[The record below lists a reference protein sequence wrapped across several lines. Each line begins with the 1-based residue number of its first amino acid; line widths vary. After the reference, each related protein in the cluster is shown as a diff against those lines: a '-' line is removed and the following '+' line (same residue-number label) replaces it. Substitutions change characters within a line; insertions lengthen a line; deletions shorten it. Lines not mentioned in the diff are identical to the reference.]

1 MAALPNLPGQ
11 QTRCP
16 LPPPLPGLDHY
27 DRLYGGRKPANEPV
41 ARIDPVEAEMR
52 RERDARTRLDLLLS
66 ASPETVGRATSIGR
80 EIGVAPLQVE
90 DRMAEAE
97 RGRDVRRFMSVAEQ
111 YPAIGKWAVAQPRGA
126 AAASDDWDSLSL
138 LGKAWRSTR
147 EFATGLAPSLLSGVY
162 TAAESTE
169 SGIGALSDIADAI
182 DPMPAVA
189 GFFSDLIGTYTGYNP
204 RWDKGFADRQKTV
217 QRARAARRSALSNE
231 ADGWRPQSTSWIAR
245 ELLAGTES
253 IPMTAGALITRD
265 PKAASGVIGTLT
277 AAGSYQ
283 EARDEGL
290 DIGSALAFG
299 ARQGAVEALTEKIP
313 VSKLLGDI
321 AARSPLG
328 KMLLNQLITE
338 IPGEQV
344 ATLLQDFDE
353 WVTLNPDKTLGEFI
367 AERPDAARQTLLGT
381 LGAVG
386 TTTTVVRATERVVDG
401 AAVLAARRG
410 EAQRALREG
419 QALEEAGNAA
429 QKSKLRARDPDAFST
444 LMREMAEDSGATD
457 IYIPAEALQEY
468 LQSGAFD
475 PESWSEFEQET
486 LEAMTTG
493 GDLVLPVERVLTEFP
508 GTPAWDALR
517 DHMRLSP
524 GGMSRF
530 EAESFNMEIAELRQT
545 MEEQAAALEEF
556 DREMMEAR
564 EALLTDVTE
573 KLQSAGYT
581 PSVARTQA
589 ELITARYET
598 RSMRKGQ
605 PLTGREFGKVDV
617 VQILPEQLALRQKDD
632 GLDRVINAMRRGT
645 AGANQGPSLLEFIA
659 RRGGID
665 DAGGDIAS
673 MGGDRWHRGAPFRK
687 RLIRNVD
694 KGQASML
701 GAAQRDTAPED
712 VLRATIEAGYFPEL
726 VGREADSYADAL
738 DNNVLLDA
746 IGAELRG
753 DARYASEV
761 DTSLTDAALELATL
775 LSNEGLDPA
784 SATRREIRTAVAAY
798 SARSASGARRYDQ
811 AGLRAEIQS
820 AWDGRKN
827 RGFID
832 LGPVP
837 KVLTDHGLPAGQL
850 SIGRAKIGAI
860 ADKHDITA
868 DTLSRLPALLE
879 NPWAIYPSTLP
890 GPERQ
895 IVALRARDTKGHP
908 ILCVI
913 QPDGTVSIVNS
924 VYGKTSRGAQTGD
937 QLVEAAIAAAKA
949 KGAKVFEGDAPPI
962 GYSEPITDMRPEK
975 RDRPILSIREKG
987 KDRSLDQSGDLA
999 APRGRIVF
1007 PSGEFTGA
1015 AIIELHKARN
1025 LSTFLHETGHLW
1037 LEELRS
1043 DALSEDA
1050 TNRLKDDWGQVAE
1063 WFAANGHPVEDGVI
1077 PVEAHEMW
1085 ARGVEQYLMEGKAPV
1100 PALQG
1105 LFEQFR
1111 AWLVGI
1117 YRSVKALR
1125 SPLTPEIRRVMD
1137 RLIATDDDI
1146 ALASRE
1152 QSVQPLLTDASDMTQ
1167 AEFAAYQRLTADARI
1182 EARGQ
1187 LLDKTV
1193 RDVRARNTRRYR
1205 DIAAG
1210 LREEIAASVD
1220 ERPAFR
1226 AIDAMRK
1233 APIDRRWV
1241 VNMMGDEAAEMMPR
1255 GVPPL
1260 MRNGGIHPD
1269 TIAEQAGFAT
1279 GYDMIEALIEL
1290 EIPHRMA
1297 REEGDGRGMRERII
1311 DEELDVMMRER
1322 YGEPLTDGS
1331 IEREAIAAV
1340 HNDLQGEVIAAE
1352 IRVLG
1357 RKAGQAPTPYTA
1369 AQQWARQKIR
1379 AGLVSVEAM
1388 PGALQRY
1395 ARASKRAA
1403 RAAEAAYLERDIEG
1417 AFRAKQQQ
1425 MLNNAL
1431 YSEAKKA
1438 HDEVEAA
1445 RIRLNNIAS
1454 KRVMKSV
1461 DQEYLEQA
1469 HALLEAVDMK
1479 RRTQK
1484 GINRQGKWEEW
1495 SSQRQAE
1502 GYDIV
1507 VPSSFE
1513 ATIGQNNWTRLT
1525 VEQLLGLD
1533 EAVRQIIHL
1542 GRLKR
1547 ELQDGQEKREF
1558 EATVNDA
1565 VQAVGKLPQ
1574 RPPSD
1579 LMEPSRWDAIRSKMA
1594 AADAALLKM
1603 ETVFDWLDSGD
1614 SNGIFNRIV
1623 FRPLVDAQENE
1634 RVRLADMMDQLNAAL
1649 AKVPKDTLRS
1659 WSDKI
1664 TAPELLNTE
1673 TGNPFVMTRE
1683 MVVAIA
1689 LNTGNRGNF
1698 DKLLGGYRWS
1708 EAGVQA
1714 MLDRVMTEA
1723 EWNYVQE
1730 VWDIINSLWPE
1741 IEAMEKRINDVAPE
1755 KIEATPVQTKWGV
1768 LKGGYYPV
1776 VYDPRRNY
1784 ESESYAAKADS
1795 LFEGIYTRA
1804 TTPKGFT
1811 KERTNVERPIHLSL
1825 GVIHRHVGEVVHDL
1839 THREAIMQADKFLQA
1854 RPIMKAVDESLGP
1867 EVRKQFRPWLQRIAN
1882 EWAYDRAGQ
1891 AGVEGFVKKARLNAT
1906 IVGMG
1911 YRITTIMLQ
1920 AAGYSNSIERVGAR
1934 WVLPRMKDVGKPES
1948 WNFVLEKSK
1957 EVRSRMETLDRDI
1970 RDNVRRAAGQRNLS
1984 AVKKFAFHGI
1994 GYLDRVVVIPTWLGA
2009 YDKATAEGMS
2019 ETDAIY
2025 AADKAV
2031 RQSQGAG
2038 AAKDLAAVQS
2048 GRGTFGETAK
2058 LLTMFYSYMS
2068 GFYQRMRTFGRDVRT
2083 AKVEDVPGLLA
2094 RAWWLFVVPPL
2105 LSELLAGR
2113 VPDDDDDETWAEWAM
2128 TNIAFQIFGPIP
2140 VLRDIGPTLWA
2151 KAMDRPSFG
2160 YRFTPAQG
2168 GVESVI
2174 NVAGDLSSIAQGQ
2187 ETKRATR
2194 NAIET
2199 VGYFTGLTT
2208 GQMAVAAQF
2217 LVDVGSGDA
2226 DPDGIGDWWRGLTT
2240 GKSD

>member
-1 MAALPNLPGQ
+1 M
-11 QTRCP
+11 
-16 LPPPLPGLDHY
+16 PPTLPGLDYY
-27 DRLYGGRKPANEPV
+27 DQRYRQRKPANQPV
-41 ARIDPVEAEMR
+41 ARIDPVEAQMR
-52 RERDARTRLDLLLS
+52 RERDDQTRLDLLLS
-66 ASPETVGRATSIGR
+66 ASPDTVGRATAIGK
-80 EIGVAPLQVE
+80 EIGVPPLTVE
-90 DRMAEAE
+90 DRLPEAE
-97 RGRDVRRFMSVAEQ
+97 KGRDVRRFMTVAER

-138 LGKAWRSTR
+138 LGKAWRAAR
-147 EFATGLAPSLLSGVY
+147 ETVTGLGPSLMSGMY
-162 TAAESTE
+162 SMGQNMDSA
-169 SGIGALSDIADAI
+169 IGAVSDTLDAI
-182 DPMPAVA
+182 DPKPAIA

-204 RWDKGFADRQKTV
+204 RWDKSFEEGQRIRREAQAKRQ
-217 QRARAARRSALSNE
+217 AALAAASE
-231 ADGWRPQSTSWIAR
+231 DWRPKSTSWVAR

-253 IPMTAGALITRD
+253 IPMSAAAVLTRD
-265 PKAASGVIGTLT
+265 PKMASGVFGVLT
-277 AAGSYQ
+277 GAGEYQ
-283 EARDEGL
+283 NARDAGL
-290 DIGSALAFG
+290 DIGTSLAYG
-299 ARQGAVEALTEKIP
+299 ARQGTVEALTEHIP
-313 VSKLLGDI
+313 AAKLLGDI

-328 KMLLNQLITE
+328 KLLLNQLVSE

-344 ATLLQDFDE
+344 ATLLQDFDS
-353 WVTLNPDKTLGEFI
+353 WVTLNPEKTLGEFI

-381 LGAVG
+381 IGAVG
-386 TTTTVVRATERVVDG
+386 TTAAVTRTAQKVTEGAARLAAQRSEAERAT
-401 AAVLAARRG
+401 
-410 EAQRALREG
+410 REG
-419 QALEEAGNAA
+419 AILEQFGDAA
-429 QKSKLRARDPDAFST
+429 QKSKLRARDPDAYAA
-444 LMREMAEDSGATD
+444 LIREMAEETGATD
-457 IYIPAEALQEY
+457 VYIPAEAIQEY
-468 LQSGAFD
+468 MQSGDFD
-475 PESWSEFEQET
+475 AEAWADFEQES
-486 LEAMTTG
+486 LEAMATG
-493 GDLVLPVERVLTEFP
+493 GDVVMPVERVLSAFP
-508 GTPAWDALR
+508 GTPAWEALR

-530 EAESFNMEIAELRQT
+530 EAESFNAEMADLRQT
-545 MEEQAAALEEF
+545 MEEQAAAIDEF

-564 EALLTDVTE
+564 ERLVTNVVE

-589 ELITARYET
+589 ELVTARYET
-598 RSMRKGQ
+598 RAMRKGQ
-605 PLTGREFGKVDV
+605 MLTGREFDDVDV

-632 GLDRVINAMRRGT
+632 GLDRVINAMRK
-645 AGANQGPSLLEFIA
+645 GAPGAKQGPSLLDFIA
-659 RRGGID
+659 RRGGIED
-665 DAGGDIAS
+665 PGGDIAS
-673 MGGDRWHRGAPFRK
+673 MGGDAWHRGAPFRK
-687 RLIRNVD
+687 RLIRASD
-694 KGQASML
+694 KGQASFV
-701 GAAQRDTAPED
+701 GAEQRDTAPED
-712 VLRATIEAGYFPEL
+712 VLRAAIDAGYFPEL
-726 VGREADSYADAL
+726 AGREAGTYDDAL

-753 DARYASEV
+753 EPRYATET
-761 DTSLTDAALELATL
+761 DTSLSDAALELATL
-775 LSNEGLDPA
+775 LANEGLDPA
-784 SATRREIRTAVAAY
+784 TATRREIRNAVAAY
-798 SARSASGARRYDQ
+798 SARNAADGRNYQQ
-811 AGLRAEIQS
+811 AGLRDDIRE
-820 AWDGRKN
+820 AWEGRRT

-837 KVLTDHGLPAGQL
+837 QALVDYGIPAGSLQ
-850 SIGRAKIGAI
+850 IGRGKIRTI
-860 ADKHDITA
+860 AGKHDIDMSILT
-868 DTLSRLPALLE
+868 RLGALLE
-879 NPWAIYPSTLP
+879 QPWAIYPSSLT
-890 GPERQ
+890 GSGRVV
-895 IVALRARDTKGHP
+895 VALPVRDNNGDP
-908 ILCVI
+908 VVAAIGG
-913 QPDGTVSIVNS
+913 DGKVSIVNS
-924 VYGKTSRGAQTGD
+924 VYGKKPRGSVDGD
-937 QLVEAAIAAAKA
+937 TQIKQAVAAAKA
-949 KGAKVFEGDAPPI
+949 KGQKVLEGDPPARDPELVSGI
-962 GYSEPITDMRPEK
+962 RPE
-975 RDRPILSIREKG
+975 RPRRPILGLPS
-987 KDRSLDQSGDLA
+987 KDKPTSLEQSGDPA
-999 APRGRIVF
+999 SPRGRIIF

-1015 AIIELHKARN
+1015 ALIELFKSRN

-1050 TNRLKDDWGQVAE
+1050 TNRLRSDWEAVTE
-1063 WFAANGHPVEDGVI
+1063 WFAANGHPVENGVI

-1100 PALQG
+1100 PALRSI
-1105 LFEQFR
+1105 FEQFR
-1111 AWLVGI
+1111 AWLVSI

-1125 SPLTPEIRRVMD
+1125 SPLTPEIRGVMD

-1146 ALASRE
+1146 ALAAQE
-1152 QSVQPLLTDASDMTQ
+1152 QSIAPLLTDASDMTS
-1167 AEFAAYQRLTADARI
+1167 AEFEAYQRLTADARI

-1187 LLDKTV
+1187 LLDRTV
-1193 RDVRARNTRRYR
+1193 RDVRARNTKRYK
-1205 DIAAG
+1205 
-1210 LREEIAASVD
+1210 EIAAELRDEIEASVA

-1226 AIDAMRK
+1226 AITAMRSS
-1233 APIDRRWV
+1233 PIDRRWV
-1241 VNMMGDEAAEMMPR
+1241 VDYMGDEAAEAMPR

-1260 MRNGGIHPD
+1260 MRNGGVHPD

-1279 GYDMIEALIEL
+1279 GREMIEALIEL
-1290 EIPHRMA
+1290 ELAHRTA
-1297 REEGDGRGMRERII
+1297 REEGDQRGMRDRII
-1311 DEELDVMMRER
+1311 DEELDMMMRQR

-1352 IRVLG
+1352 VRVLG
-1357 RKAGQAPTPYTA
+1357 RKAGQPPTPYSA
-1369 AQQWARQKIR
+1369 AKDWARQKIR
-1379 AGLVSVEAM
+1379 SGRVSVEAM
-1388 PGALQRY
+1388 PSALQRY
-1395 ARASKRAA
+1395 ARASKKAA
-1403 RAAEAAYLERDIEG
+1403 REAEVAYLDRDIEA

-1438 HDEVEAA
+1438 HEEVEAA
-1445 RIRLNNIAS
+1445 RVRLNNIAS
-1454 KRVMKSV
+1454 KAVMKSV

-1469 HALLEAVDMK
+1469 HALLEAVDIK
-1479 RRTQK
+1479 RRSQK

-1495 SSQRQAE
+1495 SAKRQAE

-1507 VPSSFE
+1507 VPASFE
-1513 ATIGQNNWTRLT
+1513 ATIGKNNWTRLT

-1558 EATVNDA
+1558 EATVTDA
-1565 VQAVGKLPQ
+1565 VQAVAKLPQ
-1574 RPPSD
+1574 RAPSD
-1579 LMEPSRWDAIRSKMA
+1579 LMEPSRWDAIKSKVL

-1634 RVRLADMMDQLNAAL
+1634 RARMADILGQLRAAL
-1649 AKVPKDTLRS
+1649 EKVDAKTLKS

-1664 TAPELLNTE
+1664 TAPELLNRE

-1683 MVVAIA
+1683 MVVSIA
-1689 LNTGNRGNF
+1689 LNTGNQGNF
-1698 DKLLGGYRWS
+1698 DKLLGGYGWS
-1708 EAGVQA
+1708 ETGVLA
-1714 MLDRVMTEA
+1714 MLDRVMTEQ
-1723 EWNYVQE
+1723 EWTYVQE
-1730 VWDIINSLWPE
+1730 VWDIINSLWPD
-1741 IEAMEKRINDVAPE
+1741 IEAMEKRVNDIAPE
-1755 KIEATPVQTKWGV
+1755 KIEARPVQTKWGT

-1784 ESESYAAKADS
+1784 ESESYAAKSDS

-1825 GVIHRHVGEVVHDL
+1825 GVIHRHVGEVIHDL

-1854 RPIMKAVDESLGP
+1854 RPIMKAVDDSLGP

-1891 AGVEGFVKKARLNAT
+1891 AGVEGFIKKARLNAT

-1911 YRITTIMLQ
+1911 YRLSTIMMQ
-1920 AAGYSNSIERVGAR
+1920 AAGYSNSIERIGAR
-1934 WVLPRMKDVGKPES
+1934 WVLPRLKDVGNPEA

-1957 EVRSRMETLDRDI
+1957 EVAARMDTLDRDI
-1970 RDNVRRAAGQRNLS
+1970 RDNVRKAAGQRSLS

-1994 GYLDRVVVIPTWLGA
+1994 GYLDRIVVIPTWLGA
-2009 YDKATAEGMS
+2009 YDKAIAEKMS
-2019 ETDAIY
+2019 EEDAIY

-2038 AAKDLAAVQS
+2038 AAKDLAAIQS
-2048 GRGTFGETAK
+2048 GRGTFGEAAK

-2068 GFYQRMRTFGRDVRT
+2068 AFYQRQRTFARDVRG
-2083 AKVEDVPGLLA
+2083 ASLSDAPGLIA

-2105 LSELLAGR
+2105 LSEILAGR
-2113 VPDDDDDETWAEWAM
+2113 TPDDDDDESWAEWSITKIM
-2128 TNIAFQIFGPIP
+2128 FQIFGPVP

-2151 KAMDRPSFG
+2151 KATDRPSFG

-2168 GVESVI
+2168 GIESVI
-2174 NVAGDLSSIAQGQ
+2174 NVGSDLGKIARGK

-2217 LVDVGSGDA
+2217 LVDVGQGDA
-2226 DPDGIGDWWRGLTT
+2226 DPEGIGEWWRGLTT
-2240 GKSD
+2240 GKTE

>member
-1 MAALPNLPGQ
+1 MA
-11 QTRCP
+11 
-16 LPPPLPGLDHY
+16 PPLPGLDYY
-27 DRLYGGRKPANEPV
+27 DQRFRSRPANEPV
-41 ARIDPVEAEMR
+41 ARIDPIEAEMR
-52 RERDARTRLDLLLS
+52 RERDRQTRLDLLLS
-66 ASPETVGRATSIGR
+66 ASPDTVGRATTIAK
-80 EIGVAPLQVE
+80 EIGVPPMHVE
-90 DRMAEAE
+90 DRLAEAE
-97 RGRDVRRFMSVAEQ
+97 KGRHVRRFMSVAER
-111 YPAIGKWAVAQPRGA
+111 YPAIGKWAVTQPRGA

-138 LGKAWRSTR
+138 LGKTWRSTR
-147 EFATGLAPSLLSGVY
+147 EVATGIFPSLSSGLF
-162 TAAESTE
+162 TMAENVE
-169 SGIGALSDIADAI
+169 GAIGAVSDTLDAI

-189 GFFSDLIGTYTGYNP
+189 GIFSDLIGTYTGYNP
-204 RWDKGFADRQKTV
+204 RWDKSFAAN
-217 QRARAARRSALSNE
+217 QRIQREARAKRQAELARE
-231 ADGWRPQSTSWIAR
+231 AEDWRPKSTSWIAR

-253 IPMTAGALITRD
+253 IPMSAAALITRD
-265 PKAASGVIGTLT
+265 PKQAAGVFGTLT
-277 AAGSYQ
+277 GAGEYQ
-283 EARDEGL
+283 KARDAGL
-290 DIGSALAFG
+290 DLGSSLAYG
-299 ARQGAVEALTEKIP
+299 ARQGAVEALTEHIP
-313 VSKLLGDI
+313 AAKLLGDI

-328 KMLLNQLITE
+328 KMLLNQLVRE
-338 IPGEQV
+338 VPGEQV
-344 ATLLQDFDE
+344 ATLLQDFDQ

-381 LGAVG
+381 IGAVG
-386 TTTTVVRATERVVDG
+386 TTTAVVRATQKVAEG
-401 AAVLAARRG
+401 SAMIAARRG
-410 EAQRALREG
+410 EADRALREG
-419 QALEEAGNAA
+419 DILAKAGAA
-429 QKSKLRARDPDAFST
+429 AEKSKLRERDPEAFAA
-444 LMREMAEDSGATD
+444 LMRELAEDSGATD
-457 IYIPAEALQEY
+457 VYIPAEAIQQY
-468 LQSGAFD
+468 MQSDGFD
-475 PESWSEFEQET
+475 PDSWAEFEEES
-486 LEAMTTG
+486 LEAMATG
-493 GDLVLPVERVLTEFP
+493 GDVVMPVERVLTAFP
-508 GTPAWDALR
+508 GTPAWEALR

-530 EAESFNMEIAELRQT
+530 EAESFNLEVAELRQT
-545 MEEQAAALEEF
+545 MEEQAAAVEEY

-573 KLQSAGYT
+573 KLQTAGYT

-589 ELITARYET
+589 ELLAARYET
-598 RSMRKGQ
+598 RAMRKGQ
-605 PLTGREFGKVDV
+605 RLTGREFADVDV
-617 VQILPEQLALRQKDD
+617 VQILPEKLALRQKND
-632 GLDRVINAMRRGT
+632 GLDRVIDAMRRGT
-645 AGANQGPSLLEFIA
+645 EGAKRGPSLLEFISK
-659 RRGGID
+659 RGGID
-665 DAGGDIAS
+665 DVGGDIAS
-673 MGGDRWHRGAPFRK
+673 MGGDKWHRSAPFRK
-687 RLIRNVD
+687 RLTRSVD

-701 GAAQRDTAPED
+701 SAAASDTAPED
-712 VLRATIEAGYFPEL
+712 VFRAAISAGYFPEL
-726 VGREADSYADAL
+726 AGREEGTYDDAL
-738 DNNVLLDA
+738 DNRMLLDA
-746 IGAELRG
+746 IGEELRG
-753 DARYASEV
+753 NARYAEEV
-761 DTSLTDAALELATL
+761 DTTLTDAAQELATL
-775 LSNEGLDPA
+775 LANEGLDPA
-784 SATRREIRTAVAAY
+784 SATRKQIRDAIAAY
-798 SARSASGARRYDQ
+798 SARNANEGRGYLQ
-811 AGLRAEIQS
+811 AGLRDDIQA
-820 AWDGRKN
+820 AWSGTKT

-837 KVLTDHGLPAGQL
+837 QALVDFGLPAGKLQ
-850 SIGRAKIGAI
+850 IGRGKINAI
-860 ADKHDITA
+860 ANKHD
-868 DTLSRLPALLE
+868 LE
-879 NPWAIYPSTLP
+879 VGDVASLAAMLEQPWAIYPTTLKDSN
-890 GPERQ
+890 RVV
-895 IVALRARDTKGHP
+895 VALPVRDRNGDP

-913 QPDGTVSIVNS
+913 EPNGKVATVTS
-924 VYGKTSRGAQTGD
+924 VYGKKGRGSVTGD
-937 QLVEAAIAAAKA
+937 DTIRAAIANARA
-949 KGAKVFEGDAPPI
+949 KGLEVFEGAPPARDP
-962 GYSEPITDMRPEK
+962 EPVSGIMPEK
-975 RDRPILSIREKG
+975 RRRPILSLPQNG
-987 KDRSLDQSGDLA
+987 KPTSLEQSGDEK

-1007 PSGEFTGA
+1007 PSEEFTGA
-1015 AIIELHKARN
+1015 ALIELFKSRN

-1037 LEELRS
+1037 LEELRY

-1050 TNRLKDDWGQVAE
+1050 TNRLKDDWATVQD
-1063 WFAANGHPVEDGVI
+1063 WFAANGHPIENGVI

-1100 PALQG
+1100 PALRSI
-1105 LFEQFR
+1105 FEQFR
-1111 AWLVGI
+1111 AWLTSI

-1152 QSVQPLLTDASDMTQ
+1152 QSVQPLLTDGTDMTK
-1167 AEFAAYQRLTADARI
+1167 AEWEAYQRLTADARI

-1193 RDVRARNTRRYR
+1193 RDVRARNTKKYR
-1205 DIAAG
+1205 EMAAE
-1210 LREEIAASVD
+1210 LREEIEASVD

-1226 AIDAMRK
+1226 AIAAMR
-1233 APIDRRWV
+1233 AQPIDRRWV
-1241 VNMMGDEAAEMMPR
+1241 VNMMGEEAAAYMPR

-1260 MRNGGIHPD
+1260 MRNGGVHPD
-1269 TIAEQAGFAT
+1269 TIAEQSGFAT
-1279 GYDMIEALIEL
+1279 AYEMIEALTEL
-1290 EIPHRMA
+1290 EIAHRTA
-1297 REEGDGRGMRERII
+1297 REEGDQRGLRERII
-1311 DEELDVMMRER
+1311 EEELDIMMRDR

-1352 IRVLG
+1352 VRVLG
-1357 RKAGQAPTPYTA
+1357 RKAGEPPTPYSA
-1369 AQQWARQKIR
+1369 AQEWARQKIR
-1379 AGLVSVEAM
+1379 SGKVSVEAM

-1403 RAAEAAYLERDIEG
+1403 REAEAAYLERNIEG

-1438 HDEVEAA
+1438 HEEVEAA
-1445 RIRLNNIAS
+1445 RQRLNKIAS

-1469 HALLEAVDMK
+1469 QALLEAVDIK

-1484 GINRQGKWEEW
+1484 GITRQGKWEEW
-1495 SSQRQAE
+1495 SQQRQAE

-1513 ATIGQNNWTRLT
+1513 ATIGKENWTRLT
-1525 VEQLLGLD
+1525 VEHFLGLD

-1547 ELQDGQEKREF
+1547 ELQDGQDKREF
-1558 EATVNDA
+1558 ELTVTQA
-1565 VQAVGKLPQ
+1565 VQAVAKLPQ

-1579 LMEPSRWDAIRSKMA
+1579 LMEPSRWDAIKSKVA

-1634 RVRLADMMDQLNAAL
+1634 RIRMNDILGQLRAAL
-1649 AKVPKDTLRS
+1649 EKVPADTLKR

-1664 TAPELLNTE
+1664 TAPELINRE

-1683 MVVAIA
+1683 MVIAIA
-1689 LNTGNRGNF
+1689 LNTGNSGNYE
-1698 DKLLGGYRWS
+1698 KLLGGYGWS
-1708 EAGVQA
+1708 ATGVEA
-1714 MLDRVMTEA
+1714 MLARVMTQE
-1723 EWNYVQE
+1723 EWAYVQE
-1730 VWDIINSLWPE
+1730 VWDIINSLWPD
-1741 IEAMEKRINDVAPE
+1741 IEAMEKRVNDIAPE
-1755 KIEATPVQTKWGV
+1755 KVEARPVQTKWGV

-1784 ESESYAAKADS
+1784 ESESYAAKGDS

-1825 GVIHRHVGEVVHDL
+1825 GVIHRHVGEVIHDL

-1854 RPIMKAVDESLGP
+1854 RPVMKAVDDSLGP

-1911 YRITTIMLQ
+1911 FRATTILLQ
-1920 AAGYSNSIERVGAR
+1920 AAGYSNSFETVGLR
-1934 WVLPRMKDVGKPES
+1934 WVSRRLKDVGNPEA

-1957 EVRSRMETLDRDI
+1957 EVRARMDTLDRDI
-1970 RDNVRRAAGQRNLS
+1970 RDNVRKAAGQRNLS
-1984 AVKKFAFHGI
+1984 AIKKFAFHGI
-1994 GYLDRVVVIPTWLGA
+1994 GYMDRVVVIPTWLGA
-2009 YDKATAEGMS
+2009 YDKAIAEGMS
-2019 ETDAIY
+2019 EDDAVY

-2038 AAKDLAAVQS
+2038 AAKDLAAIQS
-2048 GRGTFGETAK
+2048 GRGTFGEAAK

-2068 GFYQRMRTFGRDVRT
+2068 AFYQRQRSFARDVRA
-2083 AKVEDVPGLLA
+2083 AKLSDGPGLLA
-2094 RAWWLFVVPPL
+2094 RAWWLFIVPPL

-2113 VPDDDDDETWAEWAM
+2113 TPDDDDDESWAEWALS
-2128 TNIAFQIFGPIP
+2128 NIIFQIFGPVP

-2151 KAMDRPSFG
+2151 KATDRPTFG

-2168 GVESVI
+2168 GVESII
-2174 NVAGDLSSIAQGQ
+2174 NVGSDLGKIWRGE

-2199 VGYFTGLTT
+2199 TGYFTGLTT

-2226 DPDGIGDWWRGLTT
+2226 NPDGIGEWWRGLTT
-2240 GKSD
+2240 GKTD

>member
-1 MAALPNLPGQ
+1 M
-11 QTRCP
+11 
-16 LPPPLPGLDHY
+16 PPTLPGLDYY
-27 DRLYGGRKPANEPV
+27 DQRFRQRTPANEPV

-52 RERDARTRLDLLLS
+52 RERDRQTRLDLLLS
-66 ASPETVGRATSIGR
+66 SSPETVGRATSIGK
-80 EIGVAPLQVE
+80 EIGVPPLQVE
-90 DRMAEAE
+90 DSMADAV
-97 RGRDVRRFMSVAEQ
+97 RGRDVRRFMSVAER

-147 EFATGLAPSLLSGVY
+147 ETVTGLGPSLMSGLY
-162 TAAESTE
+162 SMGQNTDSAL
-169 SGIGALSDIADAI
+169 GAVSDTLDAI
-182 DPMPAVA
+182 DPKPAIA

-204 RWDKGFADRQKTV
+204 RWDKRFEESQRLRREGQAKRQ
-217 QRARAARRSALSNE
+217 AALARSAE
-231 ADGWRPQSTSWIAR
+231 DWRPKSSSWVAR

-253 IPMTAGALITRD
+253 IPMSAAALLTRD
-265 PKAASGVIGTLT
+265 PKTASGVFGALT
-277 AAGSYQ
+277 GAGEYQ
-283 EARDEGL
+283 NARDAGL
-290 DIGSALAFG
+290 DIGSSLAYG
-299 ARQGAVEALTEKIP
+299 ARQGTVEALTERIP
-313 VSKLLGDI
+313 AAKLLGDI

-328 KMLLNQLITE
+328 KMLLNQLIAE

-344 ATLLQDFDE
+344 ATLLQDFDA
-353 WVTLNPDKTLGEFI
+353 WVTLNPDKTLSEFI

-381 LGAVG
+381 IGAVG
-386 TTTTVVRATERVVDG
+386 TTTTVVRTAQKVTEG
-401 AAVLAARRG
+401 AALLAAQRG
-410 EAQRALREG
+410 EAERATREG
-419 QALEEAGNAA
+419 AILEEFGAAA
-429 QKSKLRARDPDAFST
+429 QKSKLRDRDPDAFAA
-444 LMREMAEDSGATD
+444 LMRELGEENGVTD
-457 IYIPAEALQEY
+457 VYIPAEAIQEY
-468 LQSGAFD
+468 MQSGEFD
-475 PESWSEFEQET
+475 PDSWADFEQDS
-486 LEAMTTG
+486 LEAMATG
-493 GDLVLPVERVLTEFP
+493 GDVVIPVERVLTAFP
-508 GTPAWDALR
+508 GTPAWEALR

-545 MEEQAAALEEF
+545 MEEQAAAIDEF

-573 KLQSAGYT
+573 KLQAAGYT

-589 ELITARYET
+589 ELVTARYET
-598 RSMRKGQ
+598 RAMRKGQ
-605 PLTGREFGKVDV
+605 MLTGREFSDVDV

-645 AGANQGPSLLEFIA
+645 KGAPQGPSLLEFIA

-673 MGGDRWHRGAPFRK
+673 MGGDTWHRGAPFRK
-687 RLIRNVD
+687 RLTRSVD
-694 KGQASML
+694 RSQGSML
-701 GAAQRDTAPED
+701 GAAPSDTAPED
-712 VLRATIEAGYFPEL
+712 VLRAAIDAGYFPEL
-726 VGREADSYADAL
+726 AGREAGTYDDAV

-753 DARYASEV
+753 EARYATEV
-761 DTSLTDAALELATL
+761 DTSLTDAASELAAL
-775 LSNEGLDPA
+775 VANEGLDPA
-784 SATRREIRTAVAAY
+784 TATRKQVRDAVAAY
-798 SARSASGARRYDQ
+798 SLRNASEGRGYLQ
-811 AGLRAEIQS
+811 AGLRDDIRE
-820 AWDGRKN
+820 AWEGKRT

-837 KVLTDHGLPAGQL
+837 QALVDYGLPAGNL
-850 SIGRAKIGAI
+850 RIGRGKIRTI
-860 ADKHDITA
+860 AGKHDLDMSILT
-868 DTLSRLPALLE
+868 RLGALLE
-879 NPWAIYPSTLP
+879 QPWAIYPSTLA
-890 GPERQ
+890 GSGRVV
-895 IVALRARDTKGHP
+895 VALPVRDNNGDP
-908 ILCVI
+908 VVAAIGA
-913 QPDGTVSIVNS
+913 DGNVSIVNS
-924 VYGKTSRGAQTGD
+924 VYGKKPRGRVSGD
-937 QLVEAAIAAAKA
+937 EQILQAIAAAKA
-949 KGAKVFEGDAPPI
+949 KGQKVMEGDPPARDPELVSGI
-962 GYSEPITDMRPEK
+962 RPE
-975 RDRPILSIREKG
+975 RPSRPILGLRP
-987 KDRSLDQSGDLA
+987 KDKPTSLEQSGDPA
-999 APRGRIVF
+999 SPRGRIVF
-1007 PSGEFTGA
+1007 PSEEFTGA
-1015 AIIELHKARN
+1015 ALIELFKSRN

-1037 LEELRS
+1037 LEELRF
-1043 DALSEDA
+1043 DAMSEEA
-1050 TNRLKDDWGQVAE
+1050 TNRLKDDWATVQE
-1063 WFAANGHPVEDGVI
+1063 WFAANGHPVENGVI

-1100 PALQG
+1100 PALRSI
-1105 LFEQFR
+1105 FEQFR
-1111 AWLVGI
+1111 AWLTSI

-1146 ALASRE
+1146 ALAGRE
-1152 QSVQPLLTDASDMTQ
+1152 QSVEPLLTSADMTGS
-1167 AEFAAYQRLTADARI
+1167 EFEAYQRLTADARI

-1193 RDVRARNTRRYR
+1193 RDVRARNTKKYR
-1205 DIAAG
+1205 DLAAE
-1210 LREEIAASVD
+1210 LREEIEASVA

-1226 AIDAMRK
+1226 AIDAMR
-1233 APIDRRWV
+1233 ATPVDRRWV
-1241 VNMMGDEAAEMMPR
+1241 VDMMGEETASLMPR

-1260 MRNGGIHPD
+1260 MRNGGVHPD
-1269 TIAEQAGFAT
+1269 TIAEQAGFST
-1279 GYDMIEALIEL
+1279 GYQMIEALVEL
-1290 EIPHRMA
+1290 ELAHRTA
-1297 REEGDGRGMRERII
+1297 REEGDQRGMRDRIVE
-1311 DEELDVMMRER
+1311 EELDMMMRDR

-1357 RKAGQAPTPYTA
+1357 RKAGQPPTPYSA
-1369 AQQWARQKIR
+1369 AADWARQKIR
-1379 AGLVSVEAM
+1379 GGRVSVEAM

-1403 RAAEAAYLERDIEG
+1403 RMAEAAYLDRDIEG

-1438 HDEVEAA
+1438 HEEVEAA
-1445 RIRLNNIAS
+1445 RVRLNNIAS

-1461 DQEYLEQA
+1461 DQDYLEQA
-1469 HALLEAVDMK
+1469 HALLEAVDIK
-1479 RRTQK
+1479 RRSQK

-1495 SSQRQAE
+1495 SAQRQAE

-1513 ATIGQNNWTRLT
+1513 ATIGKENWTRLT
-1525 VEQLLGLD
+1525 VEHFLGLD

-1558 EATVNDA
+1558 ELTVTEA
-1565 VQAVGKLPQ
+1565 VQAVAKLPQ
-1574 RPPSD
+1574 RAPSD
-1579 LMEPSRWDAIRSKMA
+1579 LMEPSRWDAIKSKVA

-1603 ETVFDWLDSGD
+1603 ETVFDWLDGKD
-1614 SNGIFNRIV
+1614 SNGVFNRIV

-1634 RVRLADMMDQLNAAL
+1634 RIRMADILGQLRGAL
-1649 AKVPKDTLRS
+1649 EKVDAKTLKS

-1664 TAPELLNTE
+1664 TAPELLNRE

-1698 DKLLGGYRWS
+1698 DKLLGGYGWS
-1708 EAGVQA
+1708 ETGVQA
-1714 MLDRVMTEA
+1714 MLDRVMTEQ
-1723 EWNYVQE
+1723 EWTYVQE
-1730 VWDIINSLWPE
+1730 VWDIINSLWPD
-1741 IEAMEKRINDVAPE
+1741 IEAMEKRVNDIAPE
-1755 KIEATPVQTKWGV
+1755 KVEARPVQTKWGV

-1825 GVIHRHVGEVVHDL
+1825 GVIHRHVGEVIHDL

-1867 EVRKQFRPWLQRIAN
+1867 EIRKLFRPWLQRIAN

-1891 AGVEGFVKKARLNAT
+1891 AGIEGFIKKARLNAT

-1911 YRITTIMLQ
+1911 FRVSTILLQ
-1920 AAGYSNSIERVGAR
+1920 AAGYSNSFERIGVR
-1934 WVLPRMKDVGKPES
+1934 WVAPRLKDVGNPEA
-1948 WNFVLEKSK
+1948 WNFVLDKSK
-1957 EVRSRMETLDRDI
+1957 EVRARMDTLDRDI
-1970 RDNVRRAAGQRNLS
+1970 RDNVRKAAGQRNLS

-1994 GYLDRVVVIPTWLGA
+1994 GYMDRVVVIPSWLGA
-2009 YDKATAEGMS
+2009 YDKAIAEGMD

-2038 AAKDLAAVQS
+2038 AAKDLAAIQS
-2048 GRGTFGETAK
+2048 GRGTFGEAGK
-2058 LLTMFYSYMS
+2058 LLTMFYSFMS
-2068 GFYQRMRTFGRDVRT
+2068 AFYQRQRTFGRDVRY
-2083 AKVEDVPGLLA
+2083 AKLSDAPGLIA

-2113 VPDDDDDETWAEWAM
+2113 TPDEDDDESWAEWAISSIM
-2128 TNIAFQIFGPIP
+2128 FQIFGPIP
-2140 VLRDIGPTLWA
+2140 VLRDIGAPLWA
-2151 KAMDRPSFG
+2151 KATDRPSFG

-2168 GVESVI
+2168 GVESVL
-2174 NVAGDLSSIAQGQ
+2174 NVGSDLGKIARGE

-2199 VGYFTGLTT
+2199 TGYFTGLTT

-2217 LVDVGSGDA
+2217 LVDVGHGDA
-2226 DPDGIGDWWRGLTT
+2226 NPDGIGDWWRGLTT
-2240 GKSD
+2240 GKIE

>member
-1 MAALPNLPGQ
+1 M
-11 QTRCP
+11 
-16 LPPPLPGLDHY
+16 PPTLPGLDYY
-27 DRLYGGRKPANEPV
+27 DQRYRQRKPANEPV
-41 ARIDPVEAEMR
+41 ARIDPIEAEMR
-52 RERDARTRLDLLLS
+52 RERDSRTRLDLLLS
-66 ASPETVGRATSIGR
+66 SSPATVGKATTIGR
-80 EIGVAPLQVE
+80 EIGVSPLQVE
-90 DRMAEAE
+90 DNLPDAE
-97 RGRDVRRFMSVAEQ
+97 RGRDVRRFMSMAER
-111 YPAIGKWAVAQPRGA
+111 YPAIGKWATANPRGA

-147 EFATGLAPSLLSGVY
+147 DTVTGLGPSLMSGVY
-162 TAAESTE
+162 SLAGNVESAVGAVSDVTD
-169 SGIGALSDIADAI
+169 ALSPQRAI
-182 DPMPAVA
+182 S
-189 GFFSDLIGTYTGYNP
+189 GFFSDLIGIYTGYNP
-204 RWDKGFADRQKTV
+204 RWDKSYDETQKIKLKARADRQ
-217 QRARAARRSALSNE
+217 AALAKQ
-231 ADGWRPQSTSWIAR
+231 ADTWRPQTQSWIAR

-253 IPMTAGALITRD
+253 IPMTAGALITRN
-265 PKAASGVIGTLT
+265 PEAAAGVVGTLT
-277 AAGSYQ
+277 AAGGYQ
-283 EARDEGL
+283 DARDAGL
-290 DIGSALAFG
+290 DIGSSLAYG
-299 ARQGAVEALTEKIP
+299 VRQGTVEALTEKIP
-313 VSKLLGDI
+313 AGKLLGDI
-321 AARSPLG
+321 AARSPFG
-328 KMLLNQLITE
+328 KMILNQLVTE

-344 ATLLQDFDE
+344 ATLLQDFDQ
-353 WVTLNPDKTLGEFI
+353 WVTINPDKTLGEFI
-367 AERPDAARQTLLGT
+367 AERPDAARQTLMGT

-386 TTTTVVRATERVVDG
+386 TTTTAVRTAERVVDG
-401 AAVLAARRG
+401 AAMLAARRG
-410 EAQRALREG
+410 EAQRAEREG
-419 QALEEAGNAA
+419 QILEKAGEAA
-429 QKSKLRARDPDAFST
+429 QKSKLRERDPEAFAA
-444 LMREMAEDSGATD
+444 LMRELGAESGATD
-457 IYIPAEALQEY
+457 VYIPAEAIQEY
-468 LQSGAFD
+468 MQSPDFD
-475 PESWSEFEQET
+475 PDGWSEFEQES
-486 LEAMTTG
+486 LEAMATG
-493 GDLVLPVERVLTEFP
+493 GDIVVPVERVLSAFP
-508 GTPAWDALR
+508 GTPAWEALR

-530 EAESFNMEIAELRQT
+530 EAESFNMEIADLRQT
-545 MEEQAAALEEF
+545 MEEQAAAIEEF

-564 EALLTDVTE
+564 EALLANVTE

-589 ELITARYET
+589 ELVAARYET
-598 RSMRKGQ
+598 RAMRKGQ
-605 PLTGREFGKVDV
+605 MLTGKEFNDVDV

-645 AGANQGPSLLEFIA
+645 AGAKQGPSLLEFIA
-659 RRGGID
+659 KRGGID
-665 DAGGDIAS
+665 DVGGDIAS
-673 MGGDRWHRGAPFRK
+673 MGGDAWHRAAPFRK
-687 RLIRNVD
+687 RLIRATD
-694 KGQASML
+694 KGQASLL

-712 VLRATIEAGYFPEL
+712 VLRAAIDAGYFPEL
-726 VGREADSYADAL
+726 AGREAGTYDDAL

-753 DARYASEV
+753 DARYAAEA
-761 DTSLTDAALELATL
+761 DTTLSDAALELATL
-775 LSNEGLDPA
+775 LANEGLDPA
-784 SATRREIRTAVAAY
+784 TATRREIRNAVSNY
-798 SARSASGARRYDQ
+798 SARSF
-811 AGLRAEIQS
+811 
-820 AWDGRKN
+820 N
-827 RGFID
+827 
-832 LGPVP
+832 
-837 KVLTDHGLPAGQL
+837 
-850 SIGRAKIGAI
+850 
-860 ADKHDITA
+860 
-868 DTLSRLPALLE
+868 
-879 NPWAIYPSTLP
+879 
-890 GPERQ
+890 
-895 IVALRARDTKGHP
+895 
-908 ILCVI
+908 
-913 QPDGTVSIVNS
+913 
-924 VYGKTSRGAQTGD
+924 
-937 QLVEAAIAAAKA
+937 
-949 KGAKVFEGDAPPI
+949 
-962 GYSEPITDMRPEK
+962 
-975 RDRPILSIREKG
+975 
-987 KDRSLDQSGDLA
+987 QSGDA
-999 APRGRIVF
+999 KAPRGRIVF

-1015 AIIELHKARN
+1015 AIIELFKARN

-1050 TNRLKDDWGQVAE
+1050 TNRLKDDWGQVVD
-1063 WFAANGHPVEDGVI
+1063 WFAANGHPVENGVI

-1100 PALQG
+1100 PALRSI
-1105 LFEQFR
+1105 FEQFR
-1111 AWLVGI
+1111 AWLAGI

-1146 ALASRE
+1146 ALAARE
-1152 QSVQPLLTDASDMTQ
+1152 QSVHPLLTEADMSSS
-1167 AEFAAYQRLTADARI
+1167 EFAAYQRLTSDARI

-1187 LLDKTV
+1187 LLEKTV
-1193 RDVRARNTRRYR
+1193 RDVRARNTKRYR

-1210 LREEIAASVD
+1210 LREEIEASVA

-1226 AIDAMRK
+1226 AIDAMR
-1233 APIDRRWV
+1233 AQPIDRRWV
-1241 VNMMGDEAAEMMPR
+1241 VNMMGEEAAVMMPR
-1255 GVPPL
+1255 SVPPL
-1260 MRNGGIHPD
+1260 MRNGGVHPD

-1279 GYDMIEALIEL
+1279 GYEMIEALTEL
-1290 EIPHRMA
+1290 EIAHRMA
-1297 REEGDGRGMRERII
+1297 REEGDQRGMRERII
-1311 DEELDVMMRER
+1311 EEELDMMMRDR

-1340 HNDLQGEVIAAE
+1340 HNELQGEVIAAE
-1352 IRVLG
+1352 VRVLG
-1357 RKAGQAPTPYTA
+1357 RKAGQPPTPYSA
-1369 AQQWARQKIR
+1369 AQEWAREKIR
-1379 AGLVSVEAM
+1379 SGLVSVEAM
-1388 PGALQRY
+1388 PSALQRY

-1403 RAAEAAYLERDIEG
+1403 REAEAAYLDRDIEG

-1438 HDEVEAA
+1438 HEEVDAA
-1445 RIRLNNIAS
+1445 RKRLENIAG
-1454 KRVMKSV
+1454 KAVMKSV
-1461 DQEYLEQA
+1461 DQDYLEQA
-1469 HALLEAVDMK
+1469 HALLEAVDIK
-1479 RRTQK
+1479 RRSQK

-1495 SSQRQAE
+1495 SAKRQAE

-1507 VPSSFE
+1507 VPASFE
-1513 ATIGQNNWTRLT
+1513 ATIGKNNWTRLT
-1525 VEQLLGLD
+1525 VDQLLGLD

-1547 ELQDGQEKREF
+1547 ELRDGQEKREF
-1558 EATVNDA
+1558 EVTVTEA
-1565 VQAVGKLPQ
+1565 VQAVAKLPQ

-1579 LMEPSRWDAIRSKMA
+1579 LMEPSRWDAIKSKVA

-1614 SNGIFNRIV
+1614 SNGTFNRIV

-1634 RVRLADMMDQLNAAL
+1634 RLRMADILGQLRAAL
-1649 AKVPKDTLRS
+1649 EKVPADTLKS

-1664 TAPELLNTE
+1664 TAPELLNIE

-1708 EAGVQA
+1708 EAGVLA
-1714 MLDRVMTEA
+1714 MLDRVMTQE
-1723 EWNYVQE
+1723 EWAYVQE
-1730 VWDIINSLWPE
+1730 VWDIINSLWPD
-1741 IEAMEKRINDVAPE
+1741 IEAMEKRVNDIAPE
-1755 KIEATPVQTKWGV
+1755 KVEARPVQTKWGV

-1825 GVIHRHVGEVVHDL
+1825 GVIHRHVGEVIHDL

-1854 RPIMKAVDESLGP
+1854 RPVMKAVDDSLGP
-1867 EVRKQFRPWLQRIAN
+1867 EIRKQFRPWLQRIAN

-1891 AGVEGFVKKARLNAT
+1891 AGIEGFIKKARLNAT

-1911 YRITTIMLQ
+1911 YRLSTIMMQ
-1920 AAGYSNSIERVGAR
+1920 AAGYANSFERVGAR
-1934 WVLPRMKDVGKPES
+1934 WVLPRIKDVGNPTA
-1948 WNFVLEKSK
+1948 WNFVLDKSK

-1970 RDNVRRAAGQRNLS
+1970 RDNVRKAAGQRNLS

-1994 GYLDRVVVIPTWLGA
+1994 GYLDRIVVIPTWLGA
-2009 YDKATAEGMS
+2009 YDKAIAEKMS
-2019 ETDAIY
+2019 EDDAIY

-2038 AAKDLAAVQS
+2038 AVKDIAAIQS
-2048 GRGTFGETAK
+2048 GRGTFGEAGK

-2068 GFYQRMRTFGRDVRT
+2068 AFYQRQRTFARDVRS
-2083 AKVEDVPGLLA
+2083 ASLSDAPGLIA

-2113 VPDDDDDETWAEWAM
+2113 TPDDDDDESWAEWSL
-2128 TNIAFQIFGPIP
+2128 TNIMFQIFGPIP

-2151 KAMDRPSFG
+2151 KATDRPTFG

-2168 GVESVI
+2168 GIESVI
-2174 NVAGDLSSIAQGQ
+2174 NVGSDLGKIARGE

-2199 VGYFTGLTT
+2199 TGYFTGLTT

-2226 DPDGIGDWWRGLTT
+2226 NPDGFGEWWRGLTT
-2240 GKSD
+2240 GKTD